1 MAKSKGKGRRRS
13 FFKRYC
19 ERVHDMSL
27 HSSRSRK
34 KKVYEA
40 LMKRAKFTFFFGVS
54 LFGASLSW
62 LIGNI
67 AKLIYGDIPVYEA
80 FVPLTLL
87 VVGTMLVITYANIE
101 LLIDDS

>member
-1 MAKSKGKGRRRS
+1 MAKDKG
-13 FFKRYC
+13 
-19 ERVHDMSL
+19 
-27 HSSRSRK
+27 SRTRK

-62 LIGNI
+62 LITNI
-67 AKLIYGDIPVYEA
+67 ARLIYGAIPAYEA

-87 VVGTMLVITYANIE
+87 VVGSVLVITYANIE
-101 LLIDDS
+101 SLIDDS